1 MQSINKFDDIKALAI
16 KKQPVVF
23 ISKLVIYKSISPIE
37 IIREIKFSLGVNVIS
52 TLHDESKYDN
62 VDIIGHSVGKTT
74 LCRFIRHILGESTYS
89 NETSSHLISKK
100 FPEGWIGAEITVHN
114 ISYAVLRH
122 IGTGNFQSR
131 IAQNT
136 SLESL
141 IVESNKTPSKYNVS
155 QESYVSKLGLNSPY
169 SFENPRC
176 TENTDW
182 LQVLAWCSR
191 DQESRYKSL
200 YSWRDPES
208 FSKTPIFSSAKEG
221 PLYVIRYLLGLI
233 NEEETRLER
242 ENLNIQRNIES
253 KRVRLKKLETIPQI
267 QASLLANELK
277 KLITKIVPDVNF
289 SAKKILNPPE
299 ELPNIEDSIEN
310 DIKECGILNKEY
322 KKELN
327 DIEERKYRIKE
338 RLDVL
343 AEEYRHL
350 NNKKDQYTLSYS
362 LNKIKREQSKGSD
375 DKFLEEYEAKKTC
388 ECTLGGCIIENCTYV
403 IDKKSEIDSRILNN
417 KSFDEFRSNL
427 NETDKNILNKIKDL
441 DSRIEIIQTEKQ
453 SLEAEDHEITEKRVQ
468 IKLFWARM
476 NEIIYELKQYSKEIV
491 NPSENIEFTQLQK
504 EIKNLDISLESN
516 KNRLKTL
523 ISIHEKNKDIL
534 ASIFNFSTRN
544 ILIGSSCNGTVSFK
558 ERNINFAIKRN
569 NFLFGQAMGVLSVL
583 LADISSLVYSIIN
596 ENSMHPLFLIHDSP
610 KEADLDDRIYG
621 SFISFMVNLSKTFE
635 KPPFQYIITTTTPPP
650 PDIDST
656 LILSTDET
664 LLKVNIFEGLSAPE
678 LQFDE

>member
-310 DIKECGILNKEY
+310 DIKEGGILNKEY